1 MPTNTRIAAAT
12 EPIARKGDL
21 LRVGGGRLLPIV
33 AVLYG
38 GRIVV
43 DGPDHRR
50 RTFTCADIAVLG
62 FEIVPAD
69 TDHD

>member
-1 MPTNTRIAAAT
+1 MPIDSLAPALPT
-12 EPIARKGDL
+12 PIARKGDR

-38 GRIVV
+38 GRVV
-43 DGPDHRR
+43 TAGPDGRR

>member
-69 TDHD
+69 TDRD